1 MLMMSDLQLYPS
13 LCLNFSLTDEM
24 KEPDDQ
30 DTDGGKSD
38 RSKDDGK
45 QSQWSS
51 KSASRCK

>member
-51 KSASRCK
+51 KSTSRCK